1 MKETRLRFTFAAVRG
16 SRIDV
21 TNSYLGI
28 VTRRGLETLVLE
40 TEHAAPFVLRRV
52 ARLPVGEAVG
62 CWAVLDERTARDLTR
77 RIGGRRFQEAFCQ
90 LHSQALH
97 LGTLLPPLRGD
108 YLLPWAS

>member
-1 MKETRLRFTFAAVRG
+1 M
-16 SRIDV
+16 

-28 VTRRGLETLVLE
+28 ITPRGLEMLVLE

-52 ARLPVGEAVG
+52 TRQPLGEAIG

-77 RIGGRRFQEAFCQ
+77 RIAGRRFEEALGQ

-97 LGTLLPPLRGD
+97 LGTLLPPLLED
-108 YLLPWAS
+108 DLLPWAS